1 MMKTRGIFSIKKME
15 FLKINTWQIFAQT
28 LLMWY
33 SFSII
38 YDFIEQIFTEY
49 TINCVPSIILDF
61 VFIIVNPINMVPVFK
76 NFTNKH
82 TKKYYDE
89 GEKQQVLQENTR
101 GPILGQ
107 GGVRKG

>member
-1 MMKTRGIFSIKKME
+1 
-15 FLKINTWQIFAQT
+15 
-28 LLMWY
+28 
-33 SFSII
+33 
-38 YDFIEQIFTEY
+38 
-49 TINCVPSIILDF
+49 
-61 VFIIVNPINMVPVFK
+61 MVPVFK

>member
-1 MMKTRGIFSIKKME
+1 M
-15 FLKINTWQIFAQT
+15 
-28 LLMWY
+28 
-33 SFSII
+33 
-38 YDFIEQIFTEY
+38 
-49 TINCVPSIILDF
+49 PSIILDF
-61 VFIIVNPINMVPVFK
+61 VFITVNTINMVPVFR

-89 GEKQQVLQENTR
+89 GGKKQQVLQETTR